1 MPLPTAGDPMSW
13 FKRDK
18 RKIEETT
25 ARKELPGELWQK
37 CPSCGNILYRKDLAG
52 RNWVCSDCGHHFRVG
67 VQDYLE
73 ILLDDGS
80 FEERDAD
87 LASVDPLDFVDSKP
101 YPQRLEEYRAR
112 TRRAD
117 AIVCGTGS
125 VDGLPVSF
133 AVMDFGFM
141 GGSMGSVVG
150 EKMARAIELA
160 IERRMPLVAVSAS
173 GGARMQEGVLS
184 LMQMAKTSALLAELD
199 RHGLPFV
206 AVDTDPTTGGVTASY
221 AMLGDVIYAEP
232 KAQIGFAGPRVIK
245 QTIGED
251 LPEEF
256 QTSEF
261 LLDHGFVDAVVPRES
276 LKRTVSRTL
285 RWMTGRE
292 APAEET

>member
-1 MPLPTAGDPMSW
+1 MSW

-52 RNWVCSDCGHHFRVG
+52 RSWVCFDCGHHFRVG
-67 VQDYLE
+67 VQEYLE

-80 FEERDAD
+80 FEEHDAD

-101 YPQRLEEYRAR
+101 YPERLEEYRAR
-112 TRRAD
+112 THRAD
-117 AIVCGTGS
+117 AIVCGIGA
-125 VDGLPVSF
+125 VDGLEVSV

-150 EKMARAIELA
+150 EKVARAIERA
-160 IERRMPLVAVSAS
+160 IERQIPLVIVSAS

-184 LMQMAKTSALLAELD
+184 LMQMAKTSALLADLD
-199 RHGLPFV
+199 RRGFPF
-206 AVDTDPTTGGVTASY
+206 AAIDTDPTTGGVTASY

-232 KAQIGFAGPRVIK
+232 GAQIGFAGPRVIK
-245 QTIGED
+245 QTIGQD

-256 QTSEF
+256 QTAEF
-261 LLDHGFVDAVVPRES
+261 VLDHGFVDAVVPRER
-276 LKRTVSRTL
+276 LKRTISRTL
-285 RWMTGRE
+285 RWMTGGE

>member
-1 MPLPTAGDPMSW
+1 
-13 FKRDK
+13 
-18 RKIEETT
+18 
-25 ARKELPGELWQK
+25 
-37 CPSCGNILYRKDLAG
+37 
-52 RNWVCSDCGHHFRVG
+52 VCSDCGHHFRVG

-73 ILLDDGS
+73 ILLDAGS

-87 LASVDPLDFVDSKP
+87 LTSVDALDFVDSKP

-112 TRRAD
+112 TQRAD
-117 AIVCGTGS
+117 AIVCGTGT

-150 EKMARAIELA
+150 EKVARAIELA
-160 IERRMPLVAVSAS
+160 IERRMPLVVVSAS

-184 LMQMAKTSALLAELD
+184 LMQMAKTSALLADLD
-199 RHGLPFV
+199 RQGLPFI
-206 AVDTDPTTGGVTASY
+206 AIDTDPTTGGVTASY
-221 AMLGDVIYAEP
+221 AMLGDMIYAEP

-261 LLDHGFVDAVVPRES
+261 LLDHGFVDAVVPRER
-276 LKRTVSRTL
+276 LKRTISRTL

-292 APAEET
+292 APAEDK

>member
-1 MPLPTAGDPMSW
+1 MSW

-52 RNWVCSDCGHHFRVG
+52 RIWVCLDCGHHFRVG
-67 VQDYLE
+67 VQEYLE
-73 ILLDDGS
+73 TLLDGGT
-80 FEERDAD
+80 FEEHDAD

-112 TRRAD
+112 TQRAD
-117 AIVCGTGS
+117 AIVCGIGAL
-125 VDGLPVSF
+125 DGLEVSV

-150 EKMARAIELA
+150 EKVARAIERA
-160 IERRMPLVAVSAS
+160 IERQIPLVIVSAS

-184 LMQMAKTSALLAELD
+184 LMQMAKTSALLAEFD
-199 RHGLPFV
+199 RQGLPFV

-221 AMLGDVIYAEP
+221 AMLGDVIFAEP
-232 KAQIGFAGPRVIK
+232 GAQIGFAGPRVIK
-245 QTIGED
+245 QTIGQD

-256 QTSEF
+256 QTAEF
-261 LLDHGFVDAVVPRES
+261 LLDHGFVDAVVPRER
-276 LKRTVSRTL
+276 LKRTISRTL